1 MTDLAQQHWQLRKPA
16 VSGTKG
22 VIATQH
28 YAASEVGANVLRE
41 GGNAVDAA
49 IAAGLAI
56 GTVEPWSSGIGGGG
70 YMTIYTAATDT
81 TEVVEFGMRAP
92 FDATSEDYPLAPEG
106 GITGAGTFNWPAVK
120 DHRNVIGASSVA
132 VPGYIKGVSL
142 ALSRHATLP
151 WEDLIEPACQLAER
165 GLPVDWF
172 TTMFIN
178 GCARSLRGFNETN
191 RVYFRDGFA
200 VGSGAEGT
208 LNYVPLGALASTYRT
223 LQSEGP
229 DSYYTGSIAQQMVED
244 LQTLGSRITLRDM
257 AEYEARVV
265 EPLDFAYRDARIQ
278 VAANLTAGPSL
289 QRALNTLSDH
299 EFRGDELSTDD
310 VIAYVE
316 ALRETYDYRLVHLGE
331 GAPKTPGC
339 TSHLAVADQFG
350 NVVSLTQTIMSQ
362 FGSHIMLPRTGILM
376 NNGMMWFDP
385 RPGGP
390 NSVIGGRR
398 PLCNMCP
405 TLIHLPD
412 NGRFALGA
420 CGGRK
425 ILASIFQLT
434 SFVVDLGKSV
444 DEAVHT
450 PRVDVSGNENVWIMD
465 HMSNETIEALKNRYG
480 RDAKVRPNGIGAN
493 QFAVPQIVH
502 AKSIDEFSGGTYVPS
517 PQACAIGV

>member
-1 MTDLAQQHWQLRKPA
+1 MTDLVQQHWQLRKPA

-70 YMTIYTAATDT
+70 YMTIYKVATNS
-81 TEVVEFGMRAP
+81 TEVIEFGMRAP
-92 FDATSEDYPLAPEG
+92 FDAIPEDYPLAPEG

-120 DHRNVIGASSVA
+120 GHRNVIGASSVA
-132 VPGYIKGVSL
+132 VPGYIKGIAL
-142 ALSRHATLP
+142 AHTRHATRS
-151 WEDLIEPACQLAER
+151 WEELIEPACQLAER
-165 GLPVDWF
+165 GLPVDWY
-172 TTMFIN
+172 TTMLIN
-178 GCARSLRGFNETN
+178 GSARSLTRFEETK

-200 VGSGAEGT
+200 VPGGAEGSLGFT
-208 LNYVPLGALASTYRT
+208 PLGKLADTYRS

-229 DSYYTGSIAQQMVED
+229 DTYYKGSIAEKMVQD
-244 LQTLGSRITLRDM
+244 LQELGSKISLTDL
-257 AEYEARVV
+257 AEYDASVV
-265 EPLDFAYRDARIQ
+265 EPLDFPYRDARIQ

-289 QRALNTLSDH
+289 NRALSTLSKHKFQAD
-299 EFRGDELSTDD
+299 DLTTDD
-310 VIAYVE
+310 VVAYVE

-331 GAPKTPGC
+331 GAPKTSGS
-339 TSHLAVADQFG
+339 TSHLAVADQYG

-362 FGSHIMLPRTGILM
+362 FGSHIMLPQTGLLM

-390 NSVIGGRR
+390 NSVVGGRR

-405 TLIHLPD
+405 TIIHHSD
-412 NGRFALGA
+412 GSRFALGA

-425 ILASIFQLT
+425 ILASVFQLT
-434 SFVVDLGKSV
+434 SFVIDLNKSV

-450 PRVDVSGNENVWIMD
+450 PRIDVSGNENVWVMS
-465 HMSNETIEALKNRYG
+465 HMPDGIIDVLTKKYG
-480 RDAKVRPNGIGAN
+480 KDVKVRPNGIGGN
-493 QFAVPQIVH
+493 QFALPQIVH
-502 AKSIDEFSGGTYVPS
+502 AKSTQEFDGGVYVPS